1 MNKTLAELAERTGG
15 TCRGEGSTRLTGAAG
30 LGEAGPGDI
39 SFLANKKYAS
49 QLATSRAGAVIVSPD
64 VETGTRPAL
73 VHPHPSLA
81 WAKVLELLDAERTR
95 RPTGVHPTAVIAP
108 TAKLGKNVTVG
119 AHAVV
124 EDGAVIGDNCVLY
137 AQVYVGFDVA
147 MGSDCLVY
155 PHVTIRERT
164 TIGSRC
170 IFQPGVVIGGDGFGF
185 TPAQGRN
192 YKIPQVGTVVIEDD
206 VEIQANTTIDR
217 GAVGVTRIGRGTK
230 IDNLVQVA
238 HGVEFGPDGLVAA
251 LTGIAG
257 STKIGHHVTLAAQ
270 VGVVGHIEIGDNVV
284 AGARAGISHSLKP
297 NQVVWGTPAQ
307 PIQDEIKLLAA
318 LRRVPKLLA
327 EFKQLR
333 KNPS

>member
-1 MNKTLAELAERTGG
+1 MNKTLMELAERAGG
-15 TCRGEGSTRLTGAAG
+15 TCRGDGSIRLTGAAG
-30 LGEAGPGDI
+30 LAEAGPGDI
-39 SFLANKKYAS
+39 SFLANKKYAN
-49 QLATSRAGAVIVSPD
+49 QLASSRAGAVIVSPD
-64 VETGTRPAL
+64 VETGARPAL
-73 VHPHPSLA
+73 VHAQPSVA
-81 WAKVLELLDAERTR
+81 WAKVLELLDVERTR
-95 RPTGVHPTAVIAP
+95 RPAGIHPTAVIAP
-108 TAKLGKNVTVG
+108 TAKLGRNVTVG
-119 AHAVV
+119 AHTVV
-124 EDGAVIGDNCVLY
+124 EDGAVIGDNCILY
-137 AQVYVGFDVA
+137 PQVYVGFDVT

-155 PHVTIRERT
+155 PRVTIRERT

-185 TPAQGRN
+185 TLAQGRH

-206 VEIQANTTIDR
+206 VEIQANSTIDR

-238 HGVEFGPDGLVAA
+238 HGVEFGSDGLVAA

-270 VGVVGHIEIGDNVV
+270 VGVVGHIEIGDHVV
-284 AGARAGISHSLKP
+284 AAARSGISHSLKP

-327 EFKQLR
+327 EIKQLR